1 MTTAPDATPSG
12 TAGTGNLHRELA
24 PITPAA
30 WNEIEDE
37 ARRTFRRN
45 LAGRRVVDVSGPDGP
60 VLAAVGTGHLSRI
73 DGPSPGVAARLRQ
86 VQPLV
91 ELTVPFRVSRDAV
104 DDVDRG
110 AQDSDWQPVKDA
122 ARTMAFAED
131 QTVFNGYAA
140 ARVDGL
146 RARTSNPVLRL
157 PAEPRDFPDAV
168 SHALSTLR
176 LAGVQGPY
184 ALLLGAEAYTAVS
197 ETSDHG
203 YPVSAHLG
211 RLLDGRLIWAPA
223 VEGAFLLSTRGGD
236 YELRLGEDLAIG
248 YTAHDA
254 DGIDLY
260 FRQTLTFLVHTDE
273 AVVALDPW
281 TETSGGTDRDAGR
294 QTV

>member
-211 RLLDGRLIWAPA
+211 RLLDGLLIWAPA

-281 TETSGGTDRDAGR
+281 TETSGGTGRDAGR